1 MTRADIANKISV
13 ATGLSKVETETVVEG
28 FIHCVIEALKNNE
41 SIEIRGFGTFKV
53 KERNPRSARNPKT
66 GATVELG
73 KRYVP
78 MFKVS
83 KEFKKLVNEN
93 LRKVEKSKS

>member
-1 MTRADIANKISV
+1 MTRADIANKIAL

-28 FIHCVIEALKNNE
+28 FFLCVIDALKNQE
-41 SIEIRGFGTFKV
+41 SIEIRGFVTFKV
-53 KERNPRSARNPKT
+53 KERKPRTARNPKT
-66 GATVELG
+66 GAKVELG

-83 KEFKKLVNEN
+83 KEFKKM
-93 LRKVEKSKS
+93 

>member
-1 MTRADIANKISV
+1 MTRADIANKIAN

-28 FIHCVIEALKNNE
+28 FIMCVIDALKEQE

-53 KERNPRSARNPKT
+53 KERKPRIARNPKT
-66 GATVELG
+66 GAKVELG
-73 KRYVP
+73 RRFVP

-83 KEFKKLVNEN
+83 KEFKKAVNDS
-93 LRKVEKSKS
+93 LLEKYDEK